1 MYNNFIHKT
10 PNKRESIKIAM
21 ISMHASPI
29 SALGGYKSGG
39 MNLYIKEI
47 ALRLAKL
54 GAKVDIYTR
63 NDVDNTIETLEL
75 GPNVRLIYINAGPKK
90 KLAPLELNEHID
102 EFVSEVQNYRNFEKI
117 KYDVV
122 HSHYYLS
129 GLIGMHIAKSWSI
142 PHITMFH
149 TLELAK
155 NMAFKNKSKSN
166 LRISLEKK
174 VINGVD
180 KIICAS
186 SHEKD
191 IIESYQALASKKVDI
206 IPLAVDTNV
215 FHPNDMNL
223 SRKKLGID
231 ENCKILLCVSRI
243 DPVKGID
250 ILIKSFAQLDNDHL
264 KLMIIG
270 GYNAP
275 NPYQSKLFKLVKKLK
290 LEEKIH
296 FVGAIPHGDLVSYYN
311 SSDLVVIPSL
321 YESFGLVSLEG
332 FATKKPIIAS
342 NAGGLPSIIV
352 NEVNGIL
359 FESSNVADLSDKINL
374 ILSDKLLRDQ
384 IAKQA
389 FLDVNKY
396 SWDTTA
402 NQVFQVYENLLSVSN
417 NIKTASSY

>member
-1 MYNNFIHKT
+1 
-10 PNKRESIKIAM
+10 
-21 ISMHASPI
+21 
-29 SALGGYKSGG
+29 
-39 MNLYIKEI
+39 
-47 ALRLAKL
+47 
-54 GAKVDIYTR
+54 
-63 NDVDNTIETLEL
+63 
-75 GPNVRLIYINAGPKK
+75 
-90 KLAPLELNEHID
+90 
-102 EFVSEVQNYRNFEKI
+102 
-117 KYDVV
+117 
-122 HSHYYLS
+122 
-129 GLIGMHIAKSWSI
+129 
-142 PHITMFH
+142 
-149 TLELAK
+149 
-155 NMAFKNKSKSN
+155 
-166 LRISLEKK
+166 
-174 VINGVD
+174 
-180 KIICAS
+180 
-186 SHEKD
+186 
-191 IIESYQALASKKVDI
+191 
-206 IPLAVDTNV
+206 
-215 FHPNDMNL
+215 
-223 SRKKLGID
+223 
-231 ENCKILLCVSRI
+231 
-243 DPVKGID
+243 
-250 ILIKSFAQLDNDHL
+250 
-264 KLMIIG
+264 MIIG

-402 NQVFQVYENLLSVSN
+402 NHVFQVYENLLSVSN
-417 NIKTASSY
+417 KIKTASSY